1 MDAKKILVAISM
13 ATLVA
18 LTMAGCSPQSGESNK
33 FGSLSVEFRHAIMTD
48 ATYAH
53 IKCDGLATVVDPDDL
68 SVIIDDQP
76 DRVRPRCDVEN
87 GTATLRLYKH
97 DLARVSVVVTD
108 WSVNPPQTL
117 ASASGEKA
125 LEYIRQGTWPT
136 AVEQIPETTV
146 NTGAAPASDGA
157 K

>member
-1 MDAKKILVAISM
+1 
-13 ATLVA
+13 
-18 LTMAGCSPQSGESNK
+18 
-33 FGSLSVEFRHAIMTD
+33 MTD

-76 DRVRPRCDVEN
+76 DRVRPRCEVKN

-108 WSVNPPQTL
+108 WSFNPPKTL
-117 ASASGEKA
+117 ANASGKKA
-125 LEYIRQGTWPT
+125 LEHIHKGTWPT
-136 AVEQIPETTV
+136 SVDQTPADPE
-146 NTGAAPASDGA
+146 NAAAPASDGA